1 MAEDSATPP
10 PRQAARWWQLRRAEV
25 EARAD
30 ATMKEWH
37 AQLEATRHQLEAANE
52 VIEARTGR
60 NLIAAIVIGL
70 VLGFAMLFSL
80 IFVKELFMVFTGV
93 VVAFGTFE
101 LATALRVAGH
111 RVPRVA
117 IVVVSL
123 ATMPA
128 AFYLSDEGKWLVLLA
143 GAAFITLWRLVEAA
157 IPRWRATGRSLWED
171 IGAGTFVLIYVPFL
185 AGFAV
190 LLASKPGGQWWTL
203 AALIV
208 VIATDT
214 GAYASGLMFGRHPM
228 APRISPKKTWEGF
241 AGSVVCA
248 VVAGVLLAVLML
260 EQPWW
265 VGVVMGLV
273 LCGTA
278 TLGDLTESLIKRDI
292 GVKDMSSW
300 LPGHGG
306 LLDRLDSI
314 LPSCAAAYI
323 LFVIFA

>member
-1 MAEDSATPP
+1 MADESPTPP
-10 PRQAARWWQLRRAEV
+10 PERPARWWQLRRAEV

-30 ATMKEWH
+30 ATMREWQ
-37 AQLEATRHQLEAANE
+37 AQFEATRHQLEAANE

-60 NLIAAIVIGL
+60 NLIAAIAIGL
-70 VLGFAMLFSL
+70 ILGLAMLFSL
-80 IFVKELFMVFTGV
+80 IFVKELFMVFTAIV
-93 VVAFGTFE
+93 AAFGSFE
-101 LATALRVAGH
+101 LSTALRTAGY

-117 IVVVSL
+117 IVLISL

-128 AFYLSDEGKWLVLLA
+128 AFYLSDEGKWIVLLA
-143 GAAFITLWRLVEAA
+143 GAAFITLWRFVEAA
-157 IPRWRATGRSLWED
+157 IPRWRASGRKLWED
-171 IGAGTFVLIYVPFL
+171 LGAGVFVLIYVPFL

-190 LLASKPGGQWWTL
+190 LLAAKPGGEWWTL

-214 GAYASGLMFGRHPM
+214 GAYASGLMFGKHPM

-241 AGSVVCA
+241 IGSVVCA
-248 VVAGVLLAVLML
+248 VIAGVLLAILML
-260 EQPWW
+260 GQPWW

-314 LPSCAAAYI
+314 LPSCAAAYMV
-323 LFVIFA
+323 FVVFT